1 MIPGRPGQGVPPA
14 YAPQRAVL
22 RRPRAPRI
30 LAAGLLAAGLTV
42 AAGPTATATGT
53 GPGTATTTGTT
64 AGTGTGT
71 TTTSGTTTAP
81 RSGTG
86 RAALGTCAGPT
97 LQTLDRLPGS
107 FAVVKALGSPGISA
121 GSSADVPVYWTG
133 AEVHRVP
140 IPPGNLA
147 GEVTAIN
154 RHGLMVGTLRNPST
168 NATQA
173 FSFRIGNAK
182 VRLLPG
188 GIAAHDVNDSGV
200 IAGVGSGHTA
210 VLWKNNTVF
219 RSLTVDTATGEYGGA
234 FTAVGINNAGTVIGG
249 GTRYIEGEWVGVGL
263 LWKAGTPGHAR
274 TLLPQAAPNEGYSSV
289 ATDISRAGRVVGHRL
304 FTWGT
309 QVYWDRPYTQ
319 PPTDVAGLPGLGAEG
334 YFTAI
339 SPNGRLTVGYAP
351 NRWADPGEER
361 GAAQVWTGGTMV
373 KLPRLD
379 PLGTAEAHAAADD
392 GRIGGYATGLPDP
405 EGPETAYPVIWR
417 CS

>member
-1 MIPGRPGQGVPPA
+1 MILGRPGRSGRLSQGVR
-14 YAPQRAVL
+14 RAS
-22 RRPRAPRI
+22 RI

-42 AAGPTATATGT
+42 AAGPGTTATASAFATATGL
-53 GPGTATTTGTT
+53 PGGSTATGNC
-64 AGTGTGT
+64 
-71 TTTSGTTTAP
+71 
-81 RSGTG
+81 
-86 RAALGTCAGPT
+86 AAPT
-97 LQTLDRLPGS
+97 LQALDRLPGPGS

-121 GSSADVPVYWTG
+121 GSSGDVPVYWTG

-140 IPPGNLA
+140 LPPGYPA
-147 GEVTAIN
+147 GEVAAIN

-168 NATQA
+168 NAAKA

-188 GIAAHDVNDSGV
+188 GIAAHDVNDAGV
-200 IAGVGSGHTA
+200 IAGVRSGNTG
-210 VLWKNNTVF
+210 VLWKNNTVL
-219 RSLTVDTATGEYGGA
+219 RNLTVDTATGEYGGS
-234 FTAVGINNAGTVIGG
+234 FRAVGINNAGTVIGG

-263 LWKAGTPGHAR
+263 VWKAGTRGHAR

-289 ATDISRAGRVVGHRL
+289 ATDISRTGRVVGHRL
-304 FTWGT
+304 FTWGSP
-309 QVYWDRPYTQ
+309 VYWNRPYTQ
-319 PPTDVAGLPGLGAEG
+319 PPTDVTGLPGLGPEA

-361 GAAQVWTGGTMV
+361 GAAQAWTGGAMI

-392 GRIGGYATGLPDP
+392 GRIGGYATGVPDP
-405 EGPETAYPVIWR
+405 EGPESAYPVIWR
-417 CS
+417 CFDGS